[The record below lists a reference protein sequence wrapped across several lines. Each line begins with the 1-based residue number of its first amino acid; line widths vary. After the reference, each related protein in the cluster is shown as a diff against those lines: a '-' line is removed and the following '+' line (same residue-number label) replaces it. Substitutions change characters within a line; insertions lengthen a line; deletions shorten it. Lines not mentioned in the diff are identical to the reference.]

1 MNLILKLFAGFLS
14 SLAIIGGTALAIP
27 QSREFIF
34 NTVAPYS
41 QVYEEQVNKN
51 TELQDAYIESLSALN
66 TTRAS
71 LIKAEQKAVIY
82 QSELNSTK
90 DILAR
95 TKTNLETTTT
105 QLNLAETNLQ
115 NANSNI
121 AILQADLSTL
131 QESHARISAELDEAI
146 ENNSENQVLIQ
157 ELNSQLSILSTQM
170 NELESTIAR
179 LNADITEYQNQ
190 IAYYEAEITTLNG
203 TISDYETEC
212 SDLRNQLVEQQIVI
226 DNLNAEIDEILYE
239 NMILSF
245 DSISEFNVYDANDNL
260 LLPFT
265 STGTYKIALTELL
278 GLDIT
283 QLYAKCFSGHCHGGL
298 SNYED
303 YTFELEGELQIR
315 PRSSDLTVFLWD
327 ANARTYVEFNDDNIQ
342 RFIDSGYTQVRY
354 TIYAVQYSKGVVTC
368 HLNFCE
374 ME

>member
-71 LIKAEQKAVIY
+71 LIKAEQKTVIY

-327 ANARTYVEFNDDNIQ
+327 ANARTYVDFNDDNIQ